1 MVHISRELFSPLE
14 IEHLNSFSRFFS
26 FKVPAD
32 LGKVL
37 LHPNFG
43 EEPQWAVVGES
54 CFVCFSTVNFNEMYP

>member
-1 MVHISRELFSPLE
+1 MVHISRELLSPLE
-14 IEHLNSFSRFFS
+14 IERLNSFSHVFS
-26 FKVPAD
+26 SKVPVD

-54 CFVCFSTVNFNEMYP
+54 CCVCFSIVNFNEMYP